1 MVSSR
6 SSSHKRFSLGS
17 HLERTALTLELVRL
31 ACGFLPNLLFR
42 RVYHVRVWG
51 RRWVVAQVFVT
62 SLRVRLLLVLLVL
75 PTARPLC
82 CVYACVCACLRVCVI
97 FTIGLWC
104 EEDWRE
110 FRREHIG
117 RLAVDHRQAR
127 DMREQVEQP
136 AECGLLR
143 LLFFL
148 WGVCVCGELK
158 KNVREM
164 GERNEE

>member
-104 EEDWRE
+104 EEDW
-110 FRREHIG
+110 
-117 RLAVDHRQAR
+117 LARFLALYFS
-127 DMREQVEQP
+127 
-136 AECGLLR
+136 LL
-143 LLFFL
+143 LLL
-148 WGVCVCGELK
+148 LLPHPPDVSNACLHYA
-158 KNVREM
+158 
-164 GERNEE
+164 